1 MAMLVIAWEFEGRI
15 QLLAS
20 AIINVSRFNKKVFYI
35 LWIIASAVDLLNPAL
50 SFE

>member
-1 MAMLVIAWEFEGRI
+1 MLVIAWEFEGRI

-20 AIINVSRFNKKVFYI
+20 AIINVSRFNKKVFHI
-35 LWIIASAVDLLNPAL
+35 LWILWMASAVDLLNPAL